1 MKFEFATANQILFG
15 AGVVSQV
22 PRIVQPMGKRVF
34 LVGGKTPQRY
44 APLLTGLQAMGASCV
59 TYAVTGEPTVS
70 MAASA
75 VAEARKTCCD
85 VVIGMGGGSAIDLG
99 KVVAALLTNDGDL
112 MTYLEV
118 VGAGRAIKNTP
129 APFIAIPTTAGTG
142 AEVTRNAVLGVPEHR
157 RKVSMRSPLM
167 LPSVALIDPELT
179 YSLPP
184 LVTAQTGLD
193 ALTQVIEPFVSH
205 LANPL
210 TDGLC
215 REGIRRAAQ
224 SLRLAFE
231 DGSHGAAREDMAI
244 VSLCGGLAL
253 ANAKLG
259 AVHGFAGPLGGEIS
273 APHGG
278 VCGRLLPFV
287 VEANVQAL
295 SKRAPDHPS
304 RQRFDELGPLLTGE
318 SHARAT
324 HAVSWLHALCRDLQ
338 TQPLE
343 DYGLTSEQ
351 VPEMV
356 EHARGSSSM
365 KGNPIALTRDELQW
379 ILESA
384 RTC

>member
-22 PRIVQPMGKRVF
+22 PRMVQPMGRRVF

-44 APLLTGLQAMGASCV
+44 ASLLEGLQAMGASCT
-59 TYAVTGEPTVS
+59 TYAVAGEPTVP
-70 MAASA
+70 MAEAA
-75 VAEARKTCCD
+75 VAEAREACCD
-85 VVIGMGGGSAIDLG
+85 VVIGIGGGSAIDLG
-99 KVVAALLTNDGDL
+99 KVVAALLTNDGDP

-118 VGAGRAIKNTP
+118 VGAGCAIRNAP

-179 YSLPP
+179 YSLSPR
-184 LVTAQTGLD
+184 VTAQTGLD
-193 ALTQVIEPFVSH
+193 ALTQVIEPYVSH

-215 REGIRRAAQ
+215 REGIRRAAR
-224 SLRLAFE
+224 SLRRAFE
-231 DGSHGAAREDMAI
+231 DGSDCAAREDMAI
-244 VSLCGGLAL
+244 ASLCGGLAL

-273 APHGG
+273 APHGA

-287 VEANVQAL
+287 VETNVQAL
-295 SKRAPDHPS
+295 GKRTPDHPA
-304 RQRFDELGPLLTGE
+304 RERFDELGPLLTGE
-318 SHARAT
+318 RKASAA
-324 HAVSWLHALCRDLQ
+324 HAVSWLHTLCRDLQ
-338 TQPLE
+338 TQALE

-351 VPEMV
+351 VPEIV
-356 EHARGSSSM
+356 EQARSSSSM
-365 KGNPIALTRDELQW
+365 KGNPIELNRDELQW
-379 ILESA
+379 ILDSA
-384 RTC
+384 RTR